1 MKTCILAAAILAAAS
16 QAHAF
21 SPEEDQ
27 FLDHLAEAYLISDIC
42 PSLSLPDPKSLA
54 YLLSLNF
61 IEAETAVDQMKKRAA
76 DDHWRI
82 RKNRLDQVCLLGWTR
97 YGDTGT
103 QLKGL
108 LRTKP

>member
-1 MKTCILAAAILAAAS
+1 MKTCILAAAIFAAAA
-16 QAHAF
+16 QANAF
-21 SPEEDQ
+21 SQEEDQ

-42 PSLSLPDPKSLA
+42 PSLSLPEEKSLA

-61 IEAETAVDQMKKRAA
+61 IEAETAVDEMKKRAA
-76 DDHWRI
+76 DDHWGI
-82 RKNRLDQVCLLGWTR
+82 RKDRPDLVCMLGWTR
-97 YGDTGT
+97 YGKTGT